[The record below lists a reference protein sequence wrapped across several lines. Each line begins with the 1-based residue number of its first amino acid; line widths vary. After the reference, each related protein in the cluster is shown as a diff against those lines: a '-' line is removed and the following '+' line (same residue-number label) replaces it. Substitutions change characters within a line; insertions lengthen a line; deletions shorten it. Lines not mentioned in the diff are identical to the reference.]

1 MSGIFDLLPA
11 RKGHFLLESGYHTDL
26 WLDLDTL
33 FVDPVKIAPAVTMLA
48 GRLRRY
54 GCDAI
59 CGPMTGGAFLAQSL
73 AAVLRTCFFY
83 AEPVAEPDGVGLF
96 TAKYRLP
103 PTMAV
108 QAKGAR
114 VAVVDDAISAGS
126 SVRATIAALDAA
138 GASTVVVATLL
149 VLGDVGLTHFTE
161 RGVPFEALMRRDFS
175 VWAPGE
181 CPLCH
186 ARVPIE

>member
-1 MSGIFDLLPA
+1 MSGIFDHLPV
-11 RKGHFLLESGYHTDL
+11 RGGHFLLESGYHTDL
-26 WLDLDTL
+26 WLDLDVL

-59 CGPMTGGAFLAQSL
+59 CGPMTGGAFLAESL
-73 AAVLRTCFFY
+73 AVVLRTCFFY
-83 AEPVAEPDGVGLF
+83 VEPVAGRDRAGLF
-96 TAKYRLP
+96 TAQYRLP
-103 PTMAV
+103 PMMAL

-149 VLGDVGLTHFTE
+149 ALGDVGITHFAE
-161 RGVPFEALMRRDFS
+161 RGVPFEALTRRDLS
-175 VWAPGE
+175 VWAPE
-181 CPLCH
+181 DCPLCR
-186 ARVPIE
+186 AGVPIE